1 MSRLFVFGDKMP
13 HQCVHCSKIIEV
25 GSKEILD
32 GCSKCGS
39 RFFFY
44 IRDEMVKKMQ
54 EEKTVPLQE
63 FTQVEKDKVES
74 DVRQILKV
82 EDEELPVILDIE
94 SVRVVSP
101 GKFEIDLVSLLNR
114 KPLVFKLQEGKYM
127 IDVESSLKQG
137 KENSSSDK

>member
-1 MSRLFVFGDKMP
+1 MLRFSVFMP
-13 HQCVHCSKIIEV
+13 HQCIHCSKIIDA

-32 GCSKCGS
+32 GCSKCGG

-44 IRDEMVKKMQ
+44 IRDEVAKKMQ
-54 EEKTVPLQE
+54 EEKSVPLKD
-63 FTQVEKDKVES
+63 FSSVEKDKMES

-82 EDEELPVILDIE
+82 EDDDQPVILDIE

-114 KPLVFKLQEGKYM
+114 KPIVFKLQEGKYM
-127 IDVESSLKQG
+127 IDIESSMPIK
-137 KENSSSDK
+137 KE

>member
-1 MSRLFVFGDKMP
+1 MP
-13 HQCVHCSKIIEV
+13 HQCIHCSKIIEA

-32 GCSKCGS
+32 GCSKCGG

-44 IRDEMVKKMQ
+44 IRDDVAKKMQ
-54 EEKTVPLQE
+54 EEKSVPLQE
-63 FTQVEKDKVES
+63 FSGKEKDRMES

-82 EDEELPVILDIE
+82 EDEDQPVILDIE

-114 KPLVFKLQEGKYM
+114 KPIVFKLQEGKYM
-127 IDVESSLKQG
+127 IDIESSMPVK
-137 KENSSSDK
+137 KNDNPEENIDKKN

>member
-1 MSRLFVFGDKMP
+1 MP
-13 HQCVHCSKIIEV
+13 HQCIHCSKIIEA

-32 GCSKCGS
+32 GCSKCGG

-44 IRDEMVKKMQ
+44 IRDEVAKKMQ
-54 EEKTVPLQE
+54 EEKSVPLQE
-63 FTQVEKDKVES
+63 FSGAEKDKMEL

-82 EDEELPVILDIE
+82 EDEDQPVILDIE

-114 KPLVFKLQEGKYM
+114 KPIVFKLQEGKYM
-127 IDVESSLKQG
+127 IDIESSMPVK
-137 KENSSSDK
+137 KSDNPEENSAKKN

>member
-1 MSRLFVFGDKMP
+1 MP

-44 IRDEMVKKMQ
+44 IRDEVAQRMKEQ
-54 EEKTVPLQE
+54 SQVPLQE
-63 FTQVEKDKVES
+63 FSVAQKEKVES
-74 DVRQILKV
+74 DVREILKV
-82 EDEELPVILDIE
+82 EDEEMPVILDIE

-101 GKFEIDLVSLLNR
+101 GKYEIDLVSLLSR
-114 KPLVFKLQEGKYM
+114 KPLVFKLEEGKYM
-127 IDVESSLKQG
+127 IDVESSLKPNKDTNIKPKQ
-137 KENSSSDK
+137 DKDNN

>member
-1 MSRLFVFGDKMP
+1 MP

-44 IRDEMVKKMQ
+44 IRDEMAKKMQ
-54 EEKTVPLQE
+54 EEKSVPLQE
-63 FTQVEKDKVES
+63 FNQAEKEKVEA

-82 EDEELPVILDIE
+82 EDDDTPVILDIE
-94 SVRVVSP
+94 SVRVVAP

-114 KPLVFKLQEGKYM
+114 KPIVFKLQEGKYM
-127 IDVESSLKQG
+127 IDIESSLKLSKDELNQN
-137 KENSSSDK
+137 KDN

>member
-1 MSRLFVFGDKMP
+1 MP

-44 IRDEMVKKMQ
+44 IRDEVAQRMKEQ
-54 EEKTVPLQE
+54 AEVPLQE
-63 FTQVEKDKVES
+63 FTSAQKEKVES
-74 DVRQILKV
+74 DVREILKV
-82 EDEELPVILDIE
+82 EDEEMPVILDIE

-101 GKFEIDLVSLLNR
+101 GKYEIDLVSLLSR
-114 KPLVFKLQEGKYM
+114 KPLVFKLEEGKYM
-127 IDVESSLKQG
+127 IDVESSLKPN
-137 KENSSSDK
+137 KDTNINPKKDN

>member
-1 MSRLFVFGDKMP
+1 MP
-13 HQCVHCSKIIEV
+13 HQCVHCSKIIEA

-44 IRDEMVKKMQ
+44 IRDEMAKKMQ
-54 EEKTVPLQE
+54 EEKSVPLQE
-63 FTQVEKDKVES
+63 FNQAEKEKVEA

-82 EDEELPVILDIE
+82 EDDDAPVILDIE
-94 SVRVVSP
+94 SVRVVAP

-114 KPLVFKLQEGKYM
+114 KPIVFKLQEGKYM
-127 IDVESSLKQG
+127 IDIESSMKLS
-137 KENSSSDK
+137 KEDLDGRNN